1 MDKCNNII
9 DYYKGNLAYT
19 YFLLNFIYDN
29 QICFDNVIEKK
40 HITAAKVG
48 CISNIL
54 LGIRE
59 ELVEKGNKTIL
70 PKIDA
75 KYLELAVD
83 TIAIKTKDGYLVD
96 GYLFEDASNLI
107 WEIRNKLAH
116 GNFIIDF
123 DNDKVILKKDGY
135 DIGIDIDKLSQF
147 IANGLGL
154 YLKVNNST
162 VYKRDIIVSNKI
174 QNNRVKPIT
183 NKGELRGLLGKF
195 QKIEF
200 IIKSR
205 DNTVIEQ
212 CDVNLLEQL
221 IKDFK
226 DNKGKVT
233 AKFLTIEKMLKD
245 KYDFSFKNIGINK
258 IAINELADYLF
269 DVIPNDEYD
278 NQVQIIGFELQRHLE
293 SKYNQVNAISS
304 NLRNLFLLDI
314 IKEKKSFDKNVIINE
329 LEERSIPIYVNYDLV
344 AATAI
349 GMFNSLFSYA
359 LDDLYINEN
368 KYTNDENNGLAFDKL
383 DLSLIEVNK
392 NTIDEKIINELNLK
406 LVSKIKESKRLDK
419 IISTTVNDLEK
430 VRDKEKATLV
440 LNTRLQKLKEE
451 KRKIENELLVIKNDI
466 SEKENYRDNNIKY
479 LTNESIVNGVRN
491 SIAHGNYKVIFMGEL
506 SKSKIIFDD
515 IYEGNIT
522 FHGEIK
528 ILDFINMIANNLIVV
543 LEFIE
548 SKNKVKTLKKYR

>member
-9 DYYKGNLAYT
+9 DYYEGNLAYT

-29 QICFDNVIEKK
+29 QIYFDNALEKK
-40 HITAAKVG
+40 YIPAAKVG

-59 ELVEKGNKTIL
+59 ELVEKGSKTIL
-70 PKIDA
+70 PKIDV

-83 TIAIKTKDGYLVD
+83 TIATKTKDGYLVD

-116 GNFIIDF
+116 GNFMIDF
-123 DNDKVILKKDGY
+123 DNNKVVLKKDDC
-135 DIGIDIDKLSQF
+135 DIKIDIDKLSQF

-162 VYKRDIIVSNKI
+162 IYKRDIIVSNKI

-205 DNTVIEQ
+205 NNTVIEQ
-212 CDVNLLEQL
+212 CDVNSLEQL

-226 DNKGKVT
+226 DNRGKVT
-233 AKFLTIEKMLKD
+233 TKFLVIERLLKE
-245 KYDFSFKNIGINK
+245 KYDFSFKNVGINK
-258 IAINELADYLF
+258 IAVNELADYLF
-269 DVIPNDEYD
+269 DVIPDSEYD
-278 NQVQIIGFELQRHLE
+278 NQVQVIGFELQRHLE

-304 NLRNLFLLDI
+304 NLRNLFLLDV
-314 IKEKKSFDKNVIINE
+314 IKEKKTFDKNVIINE
-329 LEERSIPIYVNYDLV
+329 LEKRNIPIYINYDLV

-359 LDDLYINEN
+359 LDDLYVNEN
-368 KYTNDENNGLAFDKL
+368 KYITDENNGLTFDKL
-383 DLSLIEVNK
+383 DLSLIEVSK

-419 IISTTVNDLEK
+419 IISTTVNSLEMVK
-430 VRDKEKATLV
+430 DKEKATLV
-440 LNTRLQKLKEE
+440 LNTRLQNLQNDKV
-451 KRKIENELLVIKNDI
+451 KIENELLVIKKDI
-466 SEKENYRDNNIKY
+466 SEKENYRDSNIKY
-479 LTNESIVNGVRN
+479 LTNESIINGIRN
-491 SIAHGNYKVIFMGEL
+491 SIAHGNYRVIFMGEL
-506 SKSKIIFDD
+506 SESKIIFDD
-515 IYEGNIT
+515 IYEGNLT

-528 ILDFINMIANNLIVV
+528 ILDFINMIANNLIIVF
-543 LEFIE
+543 EFIE
-548 SKNKVKTLKKYR
+548 RKNKTKTLKKCK